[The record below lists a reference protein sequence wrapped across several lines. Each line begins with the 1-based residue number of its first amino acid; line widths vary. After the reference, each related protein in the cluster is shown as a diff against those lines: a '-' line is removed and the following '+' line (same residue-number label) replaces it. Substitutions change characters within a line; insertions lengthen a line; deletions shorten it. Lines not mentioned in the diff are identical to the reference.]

1 MSGANESQPLT
12 SLELAGVFAITTA
25 VLLTGALVVGVL
37 GIDTS
42 GKTLEEIS
50 ASSR

>member
-1 MSGANESQPLT
+1 MPVD
-12 SLELAGVFAITTA
+12 AGVFTITTA
-25 VLLTGALVVGVL
+25 VLLTGALLVGVL